1 MKPIVILTNCVVFLL
16 VIPLLMSLGC
26 VTSPTQTPAIVGPQC
41 KIEWNKVIDPKV
53 TGYQLTVINQD
64 NPAESTVL
72 FIPVETTKVS
82 CRDAGAGH
90 EGLWG
95 VTVQSCYDTST
106 CGSPT
111 DVIRMRI
118 ASK

>member
-1 MKPIVILTNCVVFLL
+1 MKPPAILTKHVAFLPM
-16 VIPLLMSLGC
+16 ISLLMSLGC
-26 VTSPTQTPAIVGPQC
+26 ATLSTQTPTIVGPEC
-41 KIEWNKVIDPKV
+41 NIEWNKVTDPKV
-53 TGYQLTVINQD
+53 TGYQLTVIDQN

-72 FIPVETTKVS
+72 FVPAETTKVS
-82 CRDAGAGH
+82 CKDAGASH

-111 DVIRMRI
+111 DIVRMHI